1 MNELSRRTL
10 LAAGLASG
18 LVTTAVSA
26 VKPLKPRH
34 DITPPDVLARDEAY
48 WHTVAAQYDVTR
60 EVVQL
65 ENAYWG
71 IMSRPVQAANER
83 HQRTVNERNAFY
95 ARREFEGDMERVR
108 QRVATLLGCAPE
120 EIVLTRGATESLQA
134 LIGGYNRLAPG
145 DAVLYADRK
154 SVV

>member
-71 IMSRPVQAANER
+71 
-83 HQRTVNERNAFY
+83 
-95 ARREFEGDMERVR
+95 D
-108 QRVATLLGCAPE
+108 
-120 EIVLTRGATESLQA
+120 
-134 LIGGYNRLAPG
+134 
-145 DAVLYADRK
+145 
-154 SVV
+154 